1 MVTPR
6 TPDVHLLITR
16 TCVYVK
22 LCSKEEWM
30 LYVKLLLLSAD
41 IEIRVA
47 WIIQMNSILI
57 TWFFFCLF
65 VFLFFNSGRRQKR
78 TREVAAWGCLV
89 FWNCWLW
96 RWWKASQGSRWLL
109 EAGRGKESFQ
119 QVLYLAATLIMAQ
132 WGLCP
137 TSFYWPSR

>member
-1 MVTPR
+1 
-6 TPDVHLLITR
+6 
-16 TCVYVK
+16 
-22 LCSKEEWM
+22 M

-78 TREVAAWGCLV
+78 TREVAA
-89 FWNCWLW
+89 
-96 RWWKASQGSRWLL
+96 
-109 EAGRGKESFQ
+109 
-119 QVLYLAATLIMAQ
+119 
-132 WGLCP
+132 
-137 TSFYWPSR
+137 